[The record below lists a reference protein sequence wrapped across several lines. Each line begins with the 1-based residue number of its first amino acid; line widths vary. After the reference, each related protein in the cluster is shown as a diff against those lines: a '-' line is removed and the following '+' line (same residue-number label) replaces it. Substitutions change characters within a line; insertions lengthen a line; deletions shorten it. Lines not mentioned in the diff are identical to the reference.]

1 LSGRIGIR
9 DLKIGNPAGYSSNS
23 IFELGRVDVAF
34 QPKTVLT
41 DKIIIDSV
49 VISGT
54 KVSAELK
61 NLYSLDSNV
70 GALHENINNYL
81 GTPAKKTAEKKEPP
95 AKASGNGKKV
105 VIKDLQI
112 KNTELSV
119 GAAGATVSLALPDI
133 QQKNIGEAKKE
144 KTIAEVMADILDLI
158 SVESLKGVTKGAKDL
173 AKQGVDFAT
182 DIAKK
187 GVDGAKDLVSS
198 GASTVK
204 DGAKSAVD
212 GIKGLFK

>member
-1 LSGRIGIR
+1 M
-9 DLKIGNPAGYSSNS
+9 
-23 IFELGRVDVAF
+23 
-34 QPKTVLT
+34 
-41 DKIIIDSV
+41 
-49 VISGT
+49 
-54 KVSAELK
+54 
-61 NLYSLDSNV
+61 
-70 GALHENINNYL
+70 
-81 GTPAKKTAEKKEPP
+81 
-95 AKASGNGKKV
+95 
-105 VIKDLQI
+105 QI
-112 KNTELSV
+112 KNTELAV

-158 SVESLKGVTKGAKDL
+158 SVESLKGVAKGAKDL